1 MKVHLLLLVLKIS
14 HERALWKWDCF
25 LPDLAP
31 CFLKD
36 IQEYIKQ
43 VFNSGNLDLNSKQ
56 NESLEKDDGSL

>member
-1 MKVHLLLLVLKIS
+1 VREPFINDHCLLL
-14 HERALWKWDCF
+14 